1 MDQRRVVDLVVLL
14 VLLGLLVWMSYRYR
28 EPGVCTIDPVL
39 EHLRRDMIKLEPRAA
54 HLQWFPGD
62 ESYTEDKNKV
72 FICLKD
78 EHGNYYPY
86 EQLVQVGAHELS
98 HAMSPTVD
106 KEHKT
111 PEFNNLHNAYRRR
124 QLVWVYSIR
133 PLQCHSLIVRNC
145 ELINSE

>member
-39 EHLRRDMIKLEPRAA
+39 EHIRRDMIKLEPRAA

-78 EHGNYYPY
+78 PEGKTYPY
-86 EQLVQVGAHELS
+86 NDLVSVAVHELA
-98 HAMSPTVD
+98 HAFSSVID

-111 PEFNNLHNAYRRR
+111 PEFNNLHAAYRKRAAALGLFDPTKQVPPTYCPKR
-124 QLVWVYSIR
+124 
-133 PLQCHSLIVRNC
+133 
-145 ELINSE
+145 